1 MMSTGVL
8 CFVRS
13 QLGVSPVVSFPYV
26 LSQFLPL
33 TQGQAVMIFFS
44 FLVLL
49 QWSILGRA
57 FRLVTFLQPIA
68 AILFGYLN
76 DLAYLLFPIA
86 TPQTYLGRLSLLGL
100 GLLLF
105 AIGISIYM
113 KAGLFLLPVEG
124 IQQAIV
130 LSYNIPFSVVKTM
143 FDLSMVGVSALLG
156 VIFMGQIVGIREGTL
171 LAGILVGPL
180 IHLFHQWFVL
190 FGVG

>member
-1 MMSTGVL
+1 MTSTGVL

-13 QLGVSPVVSFPYV
+13 QLGVSPVVSVPYV

-33 TQGQAVMIFFS
+33 TQGQAVMIVFS

-113 KAGLFLLPVEG
+113 KAGLFLLLVEG

-156 VIFMGQIVGIREGTL
+156 FIFMGQIVGIREGTL
-171 LAGILVGPL
+171 LARILVGPL